1 MKAPKWAIEKICI
14 ESIAEYFGSSWDA
27 QDFLRP
33 VPETIELN
41 KIYLFGFERTFLCK
55 VESIKP
61 FKYTNGDGT
70 ELFDVELKLL
80 VDLNKDEILILPTND
95 SAKFE
100 LRVLFSDLPVKV

>member
-55 VESIKP
+55 VVSIES
-61 FKYTNGDGT
+61 FKYINGDGT
-70 ELFDVELKLL
+70 ELFEVELELIIDL
-80 VDLNKDEILILPTND
+80 DDTEIEFNYVDGGFT
-95 SAKFE
+95 
-100 LRVLFSDLPVKV
+100 LRVLDTNSQV